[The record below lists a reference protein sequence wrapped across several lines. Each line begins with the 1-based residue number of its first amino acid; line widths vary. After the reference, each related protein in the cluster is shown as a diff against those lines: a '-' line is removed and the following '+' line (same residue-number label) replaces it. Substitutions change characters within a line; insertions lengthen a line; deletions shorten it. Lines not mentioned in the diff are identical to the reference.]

1 MLHTNYTLGGPKV
14 WKFTPREGVK
24 YEYLDPGRGLGFKYE
39 YLDPGKGWS
48 MNIYTQG
55 KAEV

>member
-1 MLHTNYTLGGPKV
+1 M
-14 WKFTPREGVK
+14 K